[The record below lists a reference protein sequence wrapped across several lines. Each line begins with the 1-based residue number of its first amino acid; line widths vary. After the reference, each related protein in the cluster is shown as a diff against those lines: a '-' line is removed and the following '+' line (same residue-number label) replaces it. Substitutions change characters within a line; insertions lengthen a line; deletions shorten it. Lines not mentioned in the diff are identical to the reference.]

1 MAIPVD
7 AFVLSKSL
15 ALVEKTKRRVAQI
28 DMAIFPTNSSGIAR
42 ELLSVTLDSLGNRVF
57 WEAMSPAALYNT
69 LIHIQGL
76 VEKVEASTSDH
87 ISWPL
92 VSYCDHFWKLL
103 LPTEEVQ
110 IFYSVFAEHNYSIGS
125 FTNSLRLL
133 LENVLPPSEIDR
145 IIGGKQLYC
154 LQIASLEDEN
164 LPLYAN
170 LGHEFGHAL
179 YRDREQQ
186 IIPIF
191 VAECTDVFKSINSAL
206 IAEDSGPANRR
217 LNRVVWIVKS
227 IATELFCD
235 LVGSMLAGPAFFLS
249 LHEMGWGTDQ
259 NSWIMKLSPKDS
271 RIRAYPSFAFRLS
284 CVKKFMQLDTF
295 VQTLQQKLESLP
307 DEKDALKKTPTYV
320 TVIPESHLADYVS
333 VRPVSE
339 VDAKAIQEAIE
350 EDIPALKQC
359 LEKFI
364 TRCSDEILASLRS
377 QPEFSPVSP
386 EQVFELIRRL
396 DSEIIPNIIP
406 STVPK
411 DSLLGVPASFATIL
425 NASALYRM
433 YVLLTRKGDHCSE
446 EINLQIQKVE
456 RLTAKALEVSYI
468 QRDFNRWRG
477 EESK

>member
-1 MAIPVD
+1 MTIPVD
-7 AFVLSKSL
+7 DFILSKSL
-15 ALVEKTKRRVAQI
+15 SLIEKTKRSVAQI
-28 DMAIFPTNSSGIAR
+28 DTAVFPTASSEIAR
-42 ELLSVTLDSLGNRVF
+42 KLLSAALDSLGNRVF
-57 WEAMSPAALYNT
+57 WEAMSPEALYNT

-76 VEKVEASTSDH
+76 VAKVEASTSDH

-103 LPTEEVQ
+103 LPTGEVQ
-110 IFYSVFAEHNYSIGS
+110 IFYSVLAEHNYSIGS

-133 LENVLPPSEIDR
+133 LENVLPPPEIDR
-145 IIGGKQLYC
+145 ILGGKQLYC

-170 LGHEFGHAL
+170 IGHEFGHAL
-179 YRDREQQ
+179 YRDREPQ
-186 IIPIF
+186 IISIF
-191 VAECTDVFKSINSAL
+191 TAECHDVFMSIYSVLTAK
-206 IAEDSGPANRR
+206 ESGLANRR
-217 LNRVVWIVKS
+217 MNRVAWIVRS

-235 LVGSMLAGPAFFLS
+235 LVGSILAGPAFLLS

-284 CVKKFMQLDTF
+284 CVKKFIQLDAF
-295 VQTLQQKLESLP
+295 VQTLRQKLDSLRDK
-307 DEKDALKKTPTYV
+307 DELKKIPTYV
-320 TVIPESHLADYVS
+320 TDITENHLADYVS

-350 EDIPALKQC
+350 KDIPVLKQC

-364 TRCSDEILASLRS
+364 TRCSEEILAPLSS
-377 QPEFSPVSP
+377 QPEFLPVSG

-396 DSEIIPNIIP
+396 DAEIIPNIIP
-406 STVPK
+406 STVQEE
-411 DSLLGVPASFATIL
+411 SLLGVPASFATIL

-433 YVLLTRKGDHCSE
+433 YVLLTREKDLGSK
-446 EINLQIQKVE
+446 EINLQIQKVD
-456 RLTAKALEVSYI
+456 RLTAKAIEVSYI
-468 QRDFNRWRG
+468 QREFNRWKV
-477 EESK
+477 EEGK